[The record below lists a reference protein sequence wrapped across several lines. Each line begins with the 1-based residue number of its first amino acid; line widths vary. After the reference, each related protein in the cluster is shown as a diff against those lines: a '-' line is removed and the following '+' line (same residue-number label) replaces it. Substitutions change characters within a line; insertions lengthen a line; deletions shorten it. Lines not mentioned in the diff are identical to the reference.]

1 MRYFR
6 AKTSESASKS
16 AKRRSGQDAAPL
28 AADDQPQCSAAG
40 ASGAARWQQ
49 EQTKD
54 PYRRQRTPMWKRTTK
69 AQPARPAEPLDAAN
83 APAAGD
89 VEKATKLYKPKSAT
103 AKAASETLIGPEEVE
118 LVHKEQQTSY
128 TTVQEGGTVL
138 EEYCVEDY
146 FVEEPVEVP
155 SVTRLPVAGPSRPA
169 DDEDDD
175 DTDTDDTATDEAV
188 GGVPSTATA
197 STSVPESST
206 SDRLSAELKAL
217 VSLVEMSAG
226 SPIRCTSSSRVSASA
241 TPCEETKKAEAADG
255 EGEGIRTWQR
265 NFLGRLTR
273 ARQRRDIRLN
283 RKEVLSMQLVL
294 ETVLKQHM
302 ALSREVEAVKAN
314 LQWESLEPVSLS
326 RALSRLQAERNEEAA
341 ALDKILACKDK
352 ELQAQREQA
361 RAAAAASKKQIE
373 VLEQSCREKDADLE
387 KAALALA
394 TVHAMHRKAVQDAA
408 RQSQEDVA
416 QAQAALDALRA
427 SHAAAEAEMA
437 ARHKAEL
444 SAQLEELRKTMQA
457 EMDEREAALEA
468 RLSTLRTNAAA
479 KESRLEMESL
489 RMSRALTQHE
499 AHLGRLM
506 GTVEQLQAQ
515 VRDQEAAAKEA
526 REEAAAKGKAL
537 VAREAELLAAR
548 ADQEDVEV
556 LVSKALSA
564 RDSDSQHLRDAME
577 AARKD
582 HERQLQTLR
591 NAAEILRSQKDV
603 EALAYSQA
611 VNEKDLKIS
620 AMMIDAEGMRAAIA
634 DAENRLAEALD
645 GRGRAEEA
653 NAGLL
658 KTVEAMNRQQEDL
671 TLQLRHNFGQLESQA
686 AQLQAQAHEIQHLN
700 ELLAQSAHETEE
712 LRRVYNDS
720 VTEVE
725 RQRRKILEQKDVVA
739 ERDRLHKA
747 LNDLHANTETE
758 IGNLRKALRD
768 HQHDGDEA
776 ARLKKALDKL
786 RQNSAAEAEDLR
798 KAMQE
803 LHDSHVVEVKRMQT
817 ALQEARSKR
826 KTEAEH
832 FREAL
837 HEKDVQIRDLQD
849 EFVKFRLDQE
859 AVQSELRVRNE
870 GLDRDVSVLK
880 NSVSQ
885 MKTAHRDRVTA
896 LDKKASELAEQARR
910 HKQDA
915 EQARAESRDL
925 QQRAREAERA
935 RAQAEQALAKQRQ
948 GGQEREG
955 QLNDLVR
962 ERDELLAD
970 RDGLRMDVDHL
981 AKQRDNCQIVVEE
994 KDREIRALRDKIE
1007 RLEARADGATADL
1020 QQDLRERQEESAR
1033 LRVELDTALEQR
1045 EALLAKV
1052 SKLFKVVRRSFDR
1065 RTSEKAALELE
1076 LQETRAQLDGAVQSH
1091 QAEQD
1096 KLMKMMLGKE
1106 NDMKQLREN
1115 LHQYEDH
1122 LRSTKEEMDATN
1134 SLLKRNI
1141 VELEREAH
1149 RRDADLR
1156 RRDAE
1161 LARLQGIQADVGK
1174 LQLSEQQAL
1183 ERASQLEKSLEDSKR
1198 REGELQLELDV
1209 GRSVL
1214 KKNTEEYRLKMEKLQ
1229 QNVEHIRAERD
1240 SELTVLKDTV
1250 ARLETELLD
1259 RDRQMEILKSENSNQ
1274 LLELQHALNGRQDE
1288 TERLTDES
1296 ERLHRENKALRDKEA
1311 DLRQAIAYLE
1321 DGVAE
1326 EVRERDERIAAL
1338 NEELQRM
1345 AEVMKDAVH
1354 RDEQEHLQVAEAL
1367 QEAARAKEAELA
1379 ALRDAQRR
1387 QAADAVEAVRR
1398 KDEQIAA
1405 LEEAVENLRTG
1416 LDLELLRLKDQLSQS
1431 ENERMQLSTHISM
1444 LETQLQDQ
1452 VSLMSKEIADKD
1464 AEIRAL
1470 VEAKT
1475 NVQPRIEKENADL
1488 SEENAQLLGI
1498 MQRMKKEREAE
1509 REMREAL
1516 QAEMHEVI
1524 KTTNGALRAKEDR
1537 LETLRDDAAEAVSLR
1552 QRLEEA
1558 EREMGTLRAAA
1569 AEAAHLQERLD
1580 TLETALSRQH
1590 KKDQDFLREQL
1601 EKARRDAYEAERKA
1615 AEATAWARA
1624 QSEAAAGKRNT
1635 EILNLPAEA
1644 VRQELR
1650 SLNQEEGD
1658 AGTMERQ
1665 LRSRQLEVDKL
1676 NKMVEALRA
1685 DLGFQKQLLL
1695 TFHEGRAYL
1704 GAPSDHDS
1712 LTKTAKFIRDPRNT
1726 AELTAL
1732 PQDGDHRQATRS
1744 HRRPQYELKRA
1755 LSEGDNLDLFSTPS
1769 DLTLSSITSDLSTTT
1784 SKTAVPA
1791 YSGDVIV

>member
-1 MRYFR
+1 M
-6 AKTSESASKS
+6 
-16 AKRRSGQDAAPL
+16 
-28 AADDQPQCSAAG
+28 
-40 ASGAARWQQ
+40 
-49 EQTKD
+49 
-54 PYRRQRTPMWKRTTK
+54 
-69 AQPARPAEPLDAAN
+69 
-83 APAAGD
+83 
-89 VEKATKLYKPKSAT
+89 
-103 AKAASETLIGPEEVE
+103 
-118 LVHKEQQTSY
+118 
-128 TTVQEGGTVL
+128 
-138 EEYCVEDY
+138 
-146 FVEEPVEVP
+146 
-155 SVTRLPVAGPSRPA
+155 
-169 DDEDDD
+169 
-175 DTDTDDTATDEAV
+175 
-188 GGVPSTATA
+188 
-197 STSVPESST
+197 
-206 SDRLSAELKAL
+206 SAELKAL

-981 AKQRDNCQIVVEE
+981 AKQRDNCQ
-994 KDREIRALRDKIE
+994 
-1007 RLEARADGATADL
+1007 
-1020 QQDLRERQEESAR
+1020 
-1033 LRVELDTALEQR
+1033 
-1045 EALLAKV
+1045 
-1052 SKLFKVVRRSFDR
+1052 
-1065 RTSEKAALELE
+1065 
-1076 LQETRAQLDGAVQSH
+1076 
-1091 QAEQD
+1091 
-1096 KLMKMMLGKE
+1096 LMKMMLGKE